1 MKNMDVFNIES
12 VCLLLLFL
20 LLFKLGFAEYSK
32 KCIYILKKTKNTKKT
47 PRGWPLAGFLCCGVL
62 LSGFDGE
69 RAQLPAP
76 RTVQYCGCTHSKSS
90 YVAFFLLLK
99 TC

>member
-32 KCIYILKKTKNTKKT
+32 KCIYILKKTKNTKKNSQGLAS
-47 PRGWPLAGFLCCGVL
+47 GWFPLLWGFVIW
-62 LSGFDGE
+62 F
-69 RAQLPAP
+69 
-76 RTVQYCGCTHSKSS
+76 
-90 YVAFFLLLK
+90 
-99 TC
+99 

>member
-32 KCIYILKKTKNTKKT
+32 KMYIYIKKNKKHKKKL
-47 PRGWPLAGFLCCGVL
+47 PGVGLWLVSFAVGFCYLVLMVNVPSCLPPELYSIVAALTLRVVMLHFSCC
-62 LSGFDGE
+62 
-69 RAQLPAP
+69 
-76 RTVQYCGCTHSKSS
+76 
-90 YVAFFLLLK
+90 
-99 TC
+99 